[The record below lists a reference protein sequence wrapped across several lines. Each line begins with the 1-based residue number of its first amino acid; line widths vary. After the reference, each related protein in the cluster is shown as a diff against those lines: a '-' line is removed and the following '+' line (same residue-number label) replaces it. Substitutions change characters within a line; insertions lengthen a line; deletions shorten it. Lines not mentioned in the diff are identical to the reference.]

1 MGQNQT
7 YADELRIITLTPDVS
22 TYNTIDALIIAA
34 SVDLVKGAKIQ
45 VNLIP
50 AATAT
55 LKDQVTGQT
64 VGLIADEVRMF
75 PALNFTTQFALISA
89 DTVACEVYIEKD

>member
-34 SVDLVKGAKIQ
+34 SVDLVKGAGYKKVRRFSRHCHPSLGYRLRTQGKEGYTWIQ
-45 VNLIP
+45 TETCVIG
-50 AATAT
+50 
-55 LKDQVTGQT
+55 DW
-64 VGLIADEVRMF
+64 
-75 PALNFTTQFALISA
+75 
-89 DTVACEVYIEKD
+89 